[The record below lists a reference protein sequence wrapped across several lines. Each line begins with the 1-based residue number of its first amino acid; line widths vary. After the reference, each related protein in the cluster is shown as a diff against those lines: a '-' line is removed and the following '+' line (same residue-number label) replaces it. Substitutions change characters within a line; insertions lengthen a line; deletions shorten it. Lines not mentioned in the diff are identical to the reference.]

1 MTDAAE
7 TRTFASLSVGD
18 AASITRTIGE
28 DDIARFSELSGDR
41 NPLHVDDSY
50 AGTTNFGRRVVHGMF
65 IGSLVSQLVG
75 MRLPGKYALLM
86 RESLEFKN
94 PAFIGD
100 TIVVT
105 GTIAAKS
112 EATKLIE
119 LAVAVTRGET
129 TIAIGSVHARV
140 LQ

>member
-1 MTDAAE
+1 MSDAAE
-7 TRTFASLSVGD
+7 VRTFESLKIGD
-18 AASITRTIGE
+18 AASVARAIGE
-28 DDIARFSELSGDR
+28 DDIAQFSELSGDH

-50 AGTTNFGRRVVHGMF
+50 AGTTSFKRRVVHGMF

-100 TIVVT
+100 AIVVAGTIV
-105 GTIAAKS
+105 AKS
-112 EATKLIE
+112 EATKVIE
-119 LAVAVTRGET
+119 LAITVTRGET
-129 TIAIGSVHARV
+129 TIAIGSAHVRV